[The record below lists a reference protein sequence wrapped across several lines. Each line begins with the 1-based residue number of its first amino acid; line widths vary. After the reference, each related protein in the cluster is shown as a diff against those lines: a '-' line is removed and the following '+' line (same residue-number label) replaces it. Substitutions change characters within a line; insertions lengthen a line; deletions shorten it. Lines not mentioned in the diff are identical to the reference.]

1 MFSRKALK
9 NSRDSGA
16 LVTANNARKMREAN
30 GFGPG
35 ALVTANNARKM
46 RESNEARKQLTS
58 HALRNNKKPGLLS
71 RFRAAGR
78 VAGAGAGTTNSR
90 LKRFANAKGIT
101 NVRAY
106 NRNTTT
112 RNNLMNKNDVLYFN
126 ARNKKP
132 MLAYIPM
139 RLRDSNVSALGK
151 ILGREYEFQA
161 KGPMGPGHYNKQFVR
176 QLALVQPILNNKP
189 NVPML
194 PGAPN
199 KPILNNK
206 PNVPMLPGDPNKPI
220 LNNKPNVPMLP
231 GPITGNNN
239 NALRKRCAALMAEKA
254 RIEEQLLALGCS
266 KNE

>member
-9 NSRDSGA
+9 NAGPNSRA
-16 LVTANNARKMREAN
+16 LVTANNARKMREAD

-46 RESNEARKQLTS
+46 REANGARKQLAS
-58 HALRNNKKPGLLS
+58 HPLRNNKKQQQPARGGLLS
-71 RFRAAGR
+71 RFR
-78 VAGAGAGTTNSR
+78 VGAGSTKGSTNNQ

-106 NRNTTT
+106 NKNSTT
-112 RNNLMNKNDVLYFN
+112 RNNLMNKNNVLYFN

-132 MLAYIPM
+132 VLAYVPM

-176 QLALVQPILNNKP
+176 QLALAGPNVPMLPGSNNNRP

-199 KPILNNK
+199 
-206 PNVPMLPGDPNKPI
+206 VPL
-220 LNNKPNVPMLP
+220 LP
-231 GPITGNNN
+231 GPSTGNNN
-239 NALRKRCAALMAEKA
+239 NAMRKRCAALMAEKM
-254 RIEEQLLALGCS
+254 RIEEQLRALGCDP

>member
-206 PNVPMLPGDPNKPI
+206 PNVPMLPG
-220 LNNKPNVPMLP
+220 
-231 GPITGNNN
+231 PITGNNN

>member
-9 NSRDSGA
+9 NASTSSRALGNNSRA

-46 RESNEARKQLTS
+46 REANATGKQLAS
-58 HALRNNKKPGLLS
+58 YPLRNNKKQPGLMS

-78 VAGAGAGTTNSR
+78 AASVGAGSANNK

-106 NRNTTT
+106 NKNSTT
-112 RNNLMNKNDVLYFN
+112 RNNLMNKNNVLYFN

-132 MLAYIPM
+132 VLAYVPM

-176 QLALVQPILNNKP
+176 QLALVQGPNKP

-199 KPILNNK
+199 
-206 PNVPMLPGDPNKPI
+206 VPMLPGA
-220 LNNKPNVPMLP
+220 PNVPMLP
-231 GPITGNNN
+231 GPSTGNNN
-239 NALRKRCAALMAEKA
+239 NALRKRCAALMAEKR
-254 RIEEQLLALGCS
+254 RIEEQLRALGCDP

>member
-1 MFSRKALK
+1 MFSRKAVK
-9 NSRDSGA
+9 NSANTGGNRA

-46 RESNEARKQLTS
+46 REANGARKQLTS
-58 HALRNNKKPGLLS
+58 YALRNNKKPSGGGLLG

-78 VAGAGAGTTNSR
+78 VAGAGAGTANSR
-90 LKRFANAKGIT
+90 LKRFADAKGIT
-101 NVRAY
+101 NMRAY

-126 ARNKKP
+126 TKNKKP
-132 MLAYIPM
+132 MLAYVPM

-151 ILGREYEFQA
+151 ILGREYEFQS

-176 QLALVQPILNNKP
+176 QLALMTPTP
-189 NVPML
+189 NVPSL
-194 PGAPN
+194 PAGPGGNNIGPN
-199 KPILNNK
+199 IPL
-206 PNVPMLPGDPNKPI
+206 
-220 LNNKPNVPMLP
+220 LP
-231 GPITGNNN
+231 GPSTGNNN
-239 NALRKRCAALMAEKA
+239 NARRKRCMVLLAEKA
-254 RIEEQLLALGCS
+254 RIEEQLRDLGCDP